1 MNTNAVMSVP
11 FIDLS
16 RYEEGFVEALSA
28 KHHMLTRETQFVG
41 GPEVQAFEQGLKKFT
56 ESTHAIS
63 CANGT
68 DALQLV
74 LRALDVGTGD
84 KVLVCDLNFWA
95 AFEAVVNVGALP
107 ITVDVDPNHLHLGV
121 DVLELAARL
130 HRPKAVILVHLYGWA
145 DQEILAIRSFCRRH
159 EIALIE
165 DCAQS
170 IGTRYQSASLIGS
183 AEYATTSFYP
193 AKVLGASGDAGA
205 VFCVDD
211 AVAKKVRQLANH
223 GRSAHYDYEYVGWN
237 SRLGAFEAAFM
248 NLALEHL
255 SSRIRSRRRAVGLY
269 RTELA
274 GLPIVMQSPHEDV
287 YENGYL
293 ALMRLD
299 SKKRDLFK
307 AKLAE
312 AGVATG
318 IVYPIPMKATQAA
331 SKHLYSSIDNGNS
344 AKICSEILCLPC
356 FAYMRDDEI
365 AYVIDRV
372 KSTIRSLF

>member
-1 MNTNAVMSVP
+1 MSSKAAMSVP

-16 RYEEGFVEALSA
+16 RYEEGFVEALA
-28 KHHMLTRETQFVG
+28 EKHHQLTVDTEFVG
-41 GPEVQAFEQGLKKFT
+41 GPEVQKFEQGIKKFT
-56 ESTHAIS
+56 ESAHAVS

-68 DALQLV
+68 DAIQLI
-74 LRALDVGTGD
+74 LRALDVGPDD

-107 ITVDVDPNHLHLGV
+107 ITVDVDPEHLHLGV

-130 HRPKAVILVHLYGWA
+130 HRPKAIILVHLYGWA
-145 DQEILAIRSFCRRH
+145 DQEINSIRAFCKRN
-159 EIALIE
+159 EIALVE

-170 IGTRYQSASLIGS
+170 VGTRYQSTSLIGS

-205 VFCVDD
+205 VFCANAD
-211 AVAKKVRQLANH
+211 VAQKVRQLANH

-237 SRLGAFEAAFM
+237 SRLGSFEAAFL
-248 NLALEHL
+248 NLGLEHL
-255 SSRIRSRRRAVGLY
+255 STRIRSRRKVQGIY

-274 GLPIVMQSPHEDV
+274 NLSIEVLSPHEDV
-287 YENGYL
+287 YENGYISL
-293 ALMRLD
+293 LRID
-299 SKKRDLFK
+299 GKRRDGLK

-312 AGVATG
+312 VGVATG
-318 IVYPIPMKATQAA
+318 IVYPIPMRATQAA
-331 SKHLYSSIDNGNS
+331 SKYLYSSIDNGNS
-344 AKICSEILCLPC
+344 TKICSEILCLPC

-365 AYVIDRV
+365 AYVVEQV
-372 KSTIRSLF
+372 KTCIS

>member
-1 MNTNAVMSVP
+1 MMSVP

-16 RYEEGFVEALSA
+16 RYEKGFVEALA
-28 KHHMLTRETQFVG
+28 EKHRKLTAETQFVG
-41 GPEVQAFEQGLKKFT
+41 GPEVQAFEQGVKKYT
-56 ESTHAIS
+56 ESGHAIS

-68 DALQLV
+68 DALQLL
-74 LRALDVGTGD
+74 LRALDVGPDD

-107 ITVDVDPNHLHLGV
+107 ITVDVDPKHLHLGV

-130 HRPKAVILVHLYGWA
+130 HRPKAIILVHLYGWA
-145 DQEILAIRSFCRRH
+145 DQEISAIRAFCKRH

-170 IGTRYQSASLIGS
+170 IGTRYQSASLIGT

-205 VFCVDD
+205 VFCAD
-211 AVAKKVRQLANH
+211 AGVAQKVRQLANH
-223 GRSAHYDYEYVGWN
+223 GRASHYDYEFVGWN

-248 NLALEHL
+248 NLGLEHL
-255 SSRIRSRRRAVGLY
+255 GTRIRSRRKVQGIY

-274 GLPIVMQSPHEDV
+274 ATSIEVLGPHEDV
-287 YENGYL
+287 YENGYI
-293 ALMRLD
+293 ALLRVD
-299 SKKRDLFK
+299 GKRRDTLK
-307 AKLAE
+307 EKLAE
-312 AGVATG
+312 VGVATG
-318 IVYPIPMKATQAA
+318 IVYPVPMSSTMAA
-331 SKHLYSSIDNGNS
+331 SKYLYSSIDNGHS
-344 AKICSEILCLPC
+344 SKICSEILCLPC

-365 AYVIDRV
+365 SYVIDKV
-372 KSTIRSLF
+372 KACLG

>member
-1 MNTNAVMSVP
+1 MSAKATMSVP

-16 RYEEGFVEALSA
+16 RYEEGFVEALSE
-28 KHHMLTRETQFVG
+28 KHRKMTLGTQFVG
-41 GPEVQAFEQGLKKFT
+41 GPEVQNFELGIKKYT
-56 ESTHAIS
+56 ESAHAIS

-68 DALQLV
+68 DALQLL
-74 LRALDVGTGD
+74 LRALDVGPDD

-107 ITVDVDPNHLHLGV
+107 ITVDVDPKHLHLGV

-130 HRPKAVILVHLYGWA
+130 HRPKAIILVHLYGWA
-145 DQEILAIRSFCRRH
+145 DQEINAIRAFCKRH

-205 VFCVDD
+205 VFCAD
-211 AVAKKVRQLANH
+211 ADVAQKVRQLANH
-223 GRSAHYDYEYVGWN
+223 GRSSHYDYEYVGWN

-255 SSRIRSRRRAVGLY
+255 PTRIRSRRRVQGIY
-269 RTELA
+269 REELA
-274 GLPIVMQSPHEDV
+274 NLPLQVLSPHEDV
-287 YENGYL
+287 YENGYI
-293 ALMRLD
+293 ALLRID
-299 SKKRDLFK
+299 GKRRDK
-307 AKLAE
+307 VQSRLAE
-312 AGVATG
+312 MGVATG
-318 IVYPIPMKATQAA
+318 VIYPVPMKSTQAA
-331 SKHLYSSIDNGNS
+331 SKHLYSSIDNGHS
-344 AKICSEILCLPC
+344 TKICSEILCLPC

-365 AYVIDRV
+365 AYVVEQV
-372 KSTIRSLF
+372 KTAIKG

>member
-1 MNTNAVMSVP
+1 MSSQARMSVP

-16 RYEEGFVEALSA
+16 RYEEGFVEAIHE
-28 KHHMLTRETQFVG
+28 KHKMLIAETQFVG
-41 GPEVQAFEQGLKKFT
+41 GPEVQAFEAGIKKYT
-56 ESTHAIS
+56 DSAHAIS

-68 DALQLV
+68 DALQLL
-74 LRALDVGTGD
+74 LRALDVGPDD

-107 ITVDVDPNHLHLGV
+107 ITVDVDPKHLHLGA

-130 HRPKAVILVHLYGWA
+130 HRPKAIILVHLYGWA
-145 DQEILAIRSFCRRH
+145 DQEITAIRAFCKRH

-170 IGTRYQSASLIGS
+170 VGTRYQSNSLIGT

-205 VFCVDD
+205 VFCSDA
-211 AVAKKVRQLANH
+211 AVAQKVRQLANH
-223 GRSAHYDYEYVGWN
+223 GRSTHYDYEYVGWN
-237 SRLGAFEAAFM
+237 SRLGAFEAAFL
-248 NLALEHL
+248 NLGLEHL
-255 SSRIRSRRRAVGLY
+255 STRIRSRRKVQGIY

-274 GLPIVMQSPHEDV
+274 GSDFEMLSPHEDV
-287 YENGYL
+287 YENGYI
-293 ALMRLD
+293 ALLRVEA
-299 SKKRDLFK
+299 SRRDKIK
-307 AKLAE
+307 AQLQE
-312 AGVATG
+312 VGIATG
-318 IVYPIPMKATQAA
+318 IVYPVPMHATMAA
-331 SKHLYSSIDNGNS
+331 SKYLYSSINNGHA

-365 AYVIDRV
+365 SYVIDQL
-372 KSTIRSLF
+372 KKC

>member
-1 MNTNAVMSVP
+1 MSVP

-16 RYEEGFVEALSA
+16 RYEEGLVQALAA
-28 KHHMLTRETQFVG
+28 KHHMLTVETQFVG
-41 GPEVQAFEQGLKKFT
+41 GPEVQAFEQNIKKYT
-56 ESTHAIS
+56 EAQHAIS

-74 LRALDVGTGD
+74 LRALGVGTDD

-107 ITVDVDPNHLHLGV
+107 ITVDVDPKHLHLGV
-121 DVLELAARL
+121 EVLELAARL
-130 HRPKAVILVHLYGWA
+130 HRPKAIILVHLYGWA
-145 DQEILAIRSFCRRH
+145 DQEIVAIRAFCQRH

-170 IGTRYQSASLIGS
+170 IGTRFQSSSLIGT

-205 VFCVDD
+205 VFTSD
-211 AVAKKVRQLANH
+211 AEVAGKVRQLANH
-223 GRSAHYDYEYVGWN
+223 GRAAHYDYEYVGWN
-237 SRLGAFEAAFM
+237 SRLGAFEAAFL
-248 NLALEHL
+248 NLGLEHL
-255 SSRIRSRRRAVGLY
+255 SSRIRSRRRVQGIY

-274 GLPIVMQSPHEDV
+274 GQPFEVLSPHDDV
-287 YENGYL
+287 YENGYI
-293 ALMRLD
+293 ALLRFD
-299 SKKRDLFK
+299 GKKRDLMK

-318 IVYPIPMKATQAA
+318 IVYPVPLKATQAA
-331 SKHLYSSIDNGNS
+331 SKHLYSSIDNGHS
-344 AKICSEILCLPC
+344 GKISSEILCLPC

-365 AYVIDRV
+365 AYVVEQVKRV
-372 KSTIRSLF
+372 SAQI